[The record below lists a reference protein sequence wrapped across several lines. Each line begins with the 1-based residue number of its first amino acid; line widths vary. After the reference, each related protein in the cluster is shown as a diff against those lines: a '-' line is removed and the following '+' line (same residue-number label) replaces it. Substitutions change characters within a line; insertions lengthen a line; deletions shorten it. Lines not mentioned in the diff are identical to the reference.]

1 MVAARKILVITN
13 NKNPLLQW

>member
-1 MVAARKILVITN
+1 MVAARKMLVITN